1 MHSRCGF
8 PGGSVVK
15 KKKNLPA
22 NAGDASSIPGSG
34 DPMEE
39 GMATD
44 SSVLAGRIPQT
55 EEPWQAVVYTHSSIL
70 AWRIPWTEE
79 AGKLQLW
86 GLRESDTTEHIARMT
101 CCTNLWWFSHV
112 NPSSTAAPG
121 GWLEKFSPSSFHP
134 SPRSAELETLN

>member
-1 MHSRCGF
+1 MHSQCGI
-8 PGGSVVK
+8 PGGSVVKKK

-39 GMATD
+39 GMATH

-55 EEPWQAVVYTHSSIL
+55 EEPWQAMVYTHSSIL
-70 AWRIPWTEE
+70 AWRIPRTEE

-86 GLRESDTTEHIARMT
+86 GLREPGTTERTARSM
-101 CCTNLWWFSHV
+101 CCTNLWWFSPV
-112 NPSSTAAPG
+112 NPSSAAAPG
-121 GWLEKFSPSSFHP
+121 GLVRKVLTTLLSSFP
-134 SPRSAELETLN
+134 QVC